1 MNKIGSLL
9 SSILSGKELS
19 SEEARLLL
27 DTRQEELPF
36 LMHAA
41 DTVRR
46 RFCGNKMDFCSLI
59 NAKSGLCSE
68 DCKFC
73 AQSSIYKTGC
83 EVYPLVGV
91 EKMVREAEMAK
102 KAGATNFCIV
112 ISGERPTRKEFD
124 KIKKAIERITKEVG
138 IKVDCSLGSLEHGMM
153 KELKK
158 LGIDRYNHNLETSE
172 NFYKNICTTHPYKNR
187 LSMVGILKDVGLNPC
202 CGGIIGLGESEDDR
216 IALVFALKS
225 LGVTCVP
232 VNILN
237 SRKGT
242 PLEEVEQLSPFEIL
256 KTIAVFRLV
265 LPMATIKVAGGREHA
280 LRDLQA
286 MAFMAGANGMII
298 GGYLTTRGRSV
309 EKDLQMAKDL
319 GFDA

>member
-1 MNKIGSLL
+1 MGAI
-9 SSILSGKELS
+9 SSILNDVLSGKEIGR
-19 SEEARLLL
+19 EEARSLL
-27 DTRQEELPF
+27 DVGREELPF

-46 RFCGNKMDFCSLI
+46 RFCSNRIDLCSLI

-73 AQSSIYKTGC
+73 TQSSTYKTGC
-83 EVYPLVGV
+83 KVYSLVSV
-91 EKMVREAEMAK
+91 EKMVREAKAAK
-102 KAGATNFCIV
+102 KAGASNFCIV
-112 ISGERPTRKEFD
+112 ISGGGPTRKEFD
-124 KIKKAIERITKEVG
+124 KIKKAIKRIDKEVG
-138 IKVDCSLGSLEHGMM
+138 IKVDCSLGSLEHGMV

-158 LGIDRYNHNLETSE
+158 LGIDKYNHNLETSE
-172 NFYKNICTTHPYKNR
+172 NFYKKICTTHPYKNR
-187 LSMVGILKDVGLNPC
+187 LSMVGMLKDVELSPC
-202 CGGIIGLGESEDDR
+202 CGGIIGMGEKEDDR
-216 IALVFALKS
+216 VALIFALKS

-232 VNILN
+232 LNILN
-237 SRKGT
+237 PRKGT
-242 PLEEVEQLSPFEIL
+242 PLEDVEPLSPFDIL

-265 LPMATIKVAGGREHA
+265 LPRATIKVAGGREHA

>member
-1 MNKIGSLL
+1 MSRINSLL
-9 SSILSGKELS
+9 NSVLSGEELS
-19 SEEARLLL
+19 IEEARDLL
-27 DTRQEELPF
+27 DTGREELHF

-41 DTVRR
+41 DAVRR

-73 AQSSIYKTGC
+73 AQSSVYKTGC
-83 EVYPLVGV
+83 EVYPLVSTD
-91 EKMVREAEMAK
+91 EMVREAKAAK

-112 ISGERPTRKEFD
+112 ISGEGPTRKEFD
-124 KIKKAIERITKEVG
+124 SIKKAIKRISGEVG
-138 IKVDCSLGSLEHGMM
+138 IKVDCSLGSLGRDMV
-153 KELKK
+153 KELKE

-172 NFYKNICTTHPYKNR
+172 NFYKNICTTHLYKNR
-187 LSMVGILKDVGLNPC
+187 LSMVETLKGVGLNPC
-202 CGGIIGLGESEDDR
+202 CGGVIGLGESEDDR
-216 IALVFALKS
+216 ISLVFALKN
-225 LGVTCVP
+225 LGITCVP
-232 VNILN
+232 LNILN
-237 SRKGT
+237 PRKGT
-242 PLEEVEQLSPFEIL
+242 PLEGIEPLSPFDIL

-265 LPMATIKVAGGREHA
+265 LPRATIKVAGGREHA

-309 EKDLQMAKDL
+309 EEDLQMARDL
-319 GFDA
+319 GFDI